1 MDNNDVMLRI
11 KLQELQNQKQGDQR
25 QANLITK
32 REVSQDDIDEYNA
45 QFDDKISYIEPPEEE
60 ELKEEVELE
69 PDDIEETKTAIQFLE
84 VSRKR
89 LNQSIDKIKSKYDLM
104 IDDISND
111 DSLKENKK
119 RSQIKRAK
127 EMKKNELEYIVQKDK
142 VLSDQLEAFNKELLD
157 QDNIRQ
163 ENVNRRIEWKKK
175 NENNLKKYMEDL
187 NLENQGKLKA
197 LDQGPNESYDEFIQ
211 RVQETIDN
219 RNKSTI
225 RKDLDELNNVK
236 KLKEKLSSII
246 KSKTVI
252 ENVLKKL
259 DPKDVNELLK
269 KWTKFKT
276 VYQKE
281 YSFESKVSEQ
291 EVLSIYDSYEDPIT
305 VNLLKEEKEEVVT
318 SLKFID
324 RKDNTALVQTL
335 NGNLYLKLGKD
346 LVLYSKTGDTGSF
359 RSINFQ
365 QPGAKHYVETVLGDK
380 QSKKDITM
388 FLVESGVKRQK
399 AHIEPDYQ
407 EANFNTVY
415 GMGLTKPI
423 VENFILGKIL
433 IKLDK
438 LYSKNTLVILRNSNI
453 YSKIPGFPNASVS
466 DDFVKLILA
475 IYNEEDI
482 NPYFSKLKQVEKDLY
497 IQLLYIA
504 GLQNSNVRGDGISS
518 DTLVDQLKERLNLI
532 EAEIEAGNN
541 GREIRLELKNLLD
554 KLVNLRAIPFAKAKK
569 HYNQI
574 LFQFFEQD

>member
-1 MDNNDVMLRI
+1 MDNDIMLRI
-11 KLQELQNQKQGDQR
+11 KLQELQSQKQGPSR
-25 QANLITK
+25 QANIATK
-32 REVSQDDIDEYNA
+32 REVTQDDIDEYNA

-60 ELKEEVELE
+60 ELKEEDELDPVE
-69 PDDIEETKTAIQFLE
+69 IERTKNAIQMEE

-89 LNQSIDKIKSKYDLM
+89 LNQSIDKIKSKYASA
-104 IDDISND
+104 IEVITND
-111 DSLKENKK
+111 DSLNSKK
-119 RSQIKRAK
+119 KSSKIKKAK
-127 EMKKNELEYIVQKDK
+127 EMEKNELDTLLQKDK
-142 VLSDQLEAFNKELLD
+142 EIADRLEASNKELLE
-157 QDNIRQ
+157 QANIRQ

-175 NENNLKKYMEDL
+175 NETNLKKYMEEL

-197 LDQGPNESYDEFIQ
+197 LDQGPNESYDEFVQ
-211 RVQETIDN
+211 RVRETIDN

-269 KWTKFKT
+269 KWTKFKSA
-276 VYQKE
+276 YQKE

-305 VNLLKEEKEEVVT
+305 VNILKEEKEVVT
-318 SLKFID
+318 SLTFID
-324 RKDNTALVQTL
+324 RKNNTVLAKTL
-335 NGNLYLKLGKD
+335 NGNLFFKLGKD
-346 LVLYSKTGDTGSF
+346 LVLYSKTGVTGSF

-380 QSKKDITM
+380 QSKKDLIA
-388 FLVESGVKRQK
+388 FFEDSGLKREK
-399 AHIEPDYQ
+399 ANQDLDYQ
-407 EANFNTVY
+407 ERNFNTVF
-415 GMGLTKPI
+415 GMGLTKQI
-423 VENFILGKIL
+423 VDNFILGKVM

-438 LYSKNTLVILRNSNI
+438 LYSKNTLVVLRNSNI
-453 YSKIPGFPNASVS
+453 YSKIPGFPNATVS

-475 IYNEEDI
+475 IYNDEDI
-482 NPYFSKLKQVEKDLY
+482 NSYFSKLKQTEKDLY

-504 GLQNSNVRGDGISS
+504 GLQNSSIKGDGLNSA
-518 DTLVDQLKERLNLI
+518 DVVEKVKERLNLV

-554 KLVNLRAIPFAKAKK
+554 QLVNLRAIPFAKAKK